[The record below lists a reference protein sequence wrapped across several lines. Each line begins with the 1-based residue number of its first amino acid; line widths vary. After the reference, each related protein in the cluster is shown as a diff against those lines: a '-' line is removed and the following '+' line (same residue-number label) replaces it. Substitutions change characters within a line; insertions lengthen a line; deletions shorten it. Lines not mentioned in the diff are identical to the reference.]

1 MNFIMRL
8 LPGSSIRARLLGACG
23 GLALLTA
30 LVGGLGTWG
39 FATMNAAFQ
48 RAANENL
55 PAVSHLVQADRDM
68 QRALV
73 AQRTLMFMK
82 SDSPAAQEQMKAYTT
97 SFEQIAEHWKAYVV
111 FPARGEETKLR
122 SEFEAAQA
130 DWEKSAREV
139 LKLLAQDSTD
149 ARKDAIEVS
158 LNEGA
163 EKFEK
168 SRKVLRSL
176 SDINLSAAATYAK
189 AEEARAVS
197 IRWWMFFGIGAALVS
212 AFAVSLVLARS
223 IARPLAETVELLRD
237 IADGE
242 GDLTKR
248 LTVRSKDEIGEL
260 ARSFNTFVDK
270 LTTIIGSVRL
280 TSTHVT
286 GASQQ
291 LSGAT
296 TQLASGT
303 QEQAASLEE
312 TAASLE
318 EITATVKQ
326 NADNARQASQL
337 AGGSRDAAERGG
349 GVVAAA
355 VASMDEITRAS
366 KRIADIITV
375 IDEIAFQTNL
385 LALNAAVEAARAGE
399 QGRGFAVV
407 AAEVRNLAQRSAGA
421 AKEIKVL
428 IQDSVAKVEEGSQ
441 HVNRSGKTLDE
452 IVQSAKRVA
461 DIVAEIAAA
470 CQEQSS
476 GIDQVNRAVAQMDR
490 VTQDNAAQ
498 TEELSSTSQS
508 LAHQATELLDLV
520 SRFTLPD
527 DESGGLGSRSSSTLS
542 TSGSGHIRRG
552 NSVYPQKPRLSERL
566 SEPTATE
573 HQTARPAGELDH
585 QVAGH
590 PAPAGGGQK
599 RTERRRKMRAEDPG
613 PAEFVETLTTK
624 GANGHTHGNGRSQGN
639 GHSHDGFEEF

>member
-1 MNFIMRL
+1 MNLIMRL
-8 LPGSSIRARLLGACG
+8 LPGSSIRARLLGACC
-23 GLALLTA
+23 GLSLLTA
-30 LVGGLGTWG
+30 LVGGAGIWG

-48 RAANENL
+48 QAANENL

-82 SDSPAAQEQMKAYTT
+82 SDSPAAQEQMKRYT
-97 SFEQIAEHWKAYVV
+97 SNLEQIAEHWKAYVT
-111 FPARGEETKLR
+111 FPAPAAEAKLR
-122 SEFEAAQA
+122 AEFEAAQA
-130 DWEKSAREV
+130 EWEKPAREAV
-139 LKLLAQDSTD
+139 KLLSKDSPD
-149 ARKDAIEVS
+149 RAKDAIDVS
-158 LNEGA
+158 LNEGN

-168 SRKVLRSL
+168 ARKVLHSL
-176 SDINLSAAATYAK
+176 SDMQMSAAATYAK
-189 AEEARAVS
+189 TEEARAGT
-197 IRWWMFFGIGAALVS
+197 IRWWMFVGIGAALVS
-212 AFAVSLVLARS
+212 AFAVSLALARS

-248 LTVRSKDEIGEL
+248 LTVRSNDEIGEL
-260 ARSFNTFVDK
+260 AGWFNTFVDK
-270 LTTIIGSVRL
+270 LTSIIGNVRL
-280 TSTHVT
+280 TATHVT

-296 TQLASGT
+296 GQLASGT

-318 EITATVKQ
+318 QITATVKQ

-407 AAEVRNLAQRSAGA
+407 ASEVRNLAQRSAGA
-421 AKEIKVL
+421 AKEIKAL
-428 IQDSVAKVEEGSQ
+428 IKDSVAKVEEGSQ

-452 IVQSAKRVA
+452 
-461 DIVAEIAAA
+461 
-470 CQEQSS
+470 
-476 GIDQVNRAVAQMDR
+476 
-490 VTQDNAAQ
+490 
-498 TEELSSTSQS
+498 
-508 LAHQATELLDLV
+508 
-520 SRFTLPD
+520 
-527 DESGGLGSRSSSTLS
+527 
-542 TSGSGHIRRG
+542 RG
-552 NSVYPQKPRLSERL
+552 Q
-566 SEPTATE
+566 
-573 HQTARPAGELDH
+573 PANH
-585 QVAGH
+585 
-590 PAPAGGGQK
+590 
-599 RTERRRKMRAEDPG
+599 
-613 PAEFVETLTTK
+613 
-624 GANGHTHGNGRSQGN
+624 
-639 GHSHDGFEEF
+639 

>member
-1 MNFIMRL
+1 MNSIMRSL
-8 LPGSSIRARLLGACG
+8 TGSSIRARLLGTCC

-30 LVGGLGTWG
+30 LVGGLGIWG

-48 RAANENL
+48 QAANENL

-73 AQRTLMFMK
+73 ALRTLMFMK
-82 SDSPAAQEQMKAYTT
+82 SDSPAAQEQFKAHTT
-97 SFEQIAEHWKAYVV
+97 SVAQIAEHWKAYLV
-111 FPARGEETKLR
+111 FPPRAGEGKLR
-122 SEFEAAQA
+122 EEFEAAQA
-130 DWEKSAREV
+130 EWEASALEV
-139 LKLLAQDSTD
+139 LKLLGQDSTD
-149 ARKDAIEVS
+149 ARKDAIDVS

-168 SRKVLRSL
+168 ARKVLRSL
-176 SDINLSAAATYAK
+176 SDMHLTAAGTYAR
-189 AEEARAVS
+189 AEEARAAN
-197 IRWWMFFGIGAALVS
+197 IRLWMFLGIGAALVS
-212 AFAVSLVLARS
+212 ALAVSLALARS
-223 IARPLAETVELLRD
+223 IARPLAETVELLRA

-260 ARSFNTFVDK
+260 ARWFNTFVDK

-280 TSTHVT
+280 SSTHVT

-296 TQLASGT
+296 SHLASGT

-337 AGGSRDAAERGG
+337 AGGSRDAAARGG
-349 GVVAAA
+349 EVVALA
-355 VASMDEITRAS
+355 VESMGEITKAS
-366 KRIADIITV
+366 RRIADIITV

-407 AAEVRNLAQRSAGA
+407 AAEVRSLAQRSANA
-421 AKEIKVL
+421 AKEIKAL
-428 IQDSVAKVEEGSQ
+428 IHDSVAKVEEGSQ

-461 DIVAEIAAA
+461 DIVAEIATA

-490 VTQDNAAQ
+490 VTQNNAAQ
-498 TEELSSTSQS
+498 TEELSSTSQA
-508 LAHQATELLDLV
+508 LAHEATELLGVV

-527 DESGGLGSRSSSTLS
+527 TPQGGRRDSRPVFFSAAA
-542 TSGSGHIRRG
+542 
-552 NSVYPQKPRLSERL
+552 Q
-566 SEPTATE
+566 
-573 HQTARPAGELDH
+573 
-585 QVAGH
+585 
-590 PAPAGGGQK
+590 APAHDIAHHAAGDVKAATVGQA
-599 RTERRRKMRAEDPG
+599 RRAERRRKMRAEDPTTT
-613 PAEFVETLTTK
+613 EFVET
-624 GANGHTHGNGRSQGN
+624 ANGRSHGN
-639 GHSHDGFEEF
+639 GHSSGNGHARGNGHSDDGFEEF

>member
-1 MNFIMRL
+1 MNVIMRL

-30 LVGGLGTWG
+30 LVGGVGTWG

-55 PAVSHLVQADRDM
+55 PAVSHLIQADRDM

-82 SDSPAAQEQMKAYTT
+82 SDSSAAQEQMKAHTT
-97 SFEQIAEHWKAYVV
+97 SVEQVATHWKAYAA
-111 FPARGEETKLR
+111 FPAHAEEAKQR
-122 SEFEAAQA
+122 AEFETTHA

-139 LKLLAQDSTD
+139 LKLLGQDSTD
-149 ARKDAIEVS
+149 ARKDAIDVS

-168 SRKVLRSL
+168 ARKVLRSL
-176 SDINLSAAATYAK
+176 SDMHLSAAATYAK
-189 AEEARAVS
+189 AEEARAAG

-212 AFAVSLVLARS
+212 AIAVSLVLARS
-223 IARPLAETVELLRD
+223 IARPLAETVDLLRD

-248 LTVRSKDEIGEL
+248 LQVRSKDEIGDL
-260 ARSFNTFVDK
+260 GRWFNTFVDK

-280 TSTHVT
+280 TSTNVT

-296 TQLASGT
+296 SQLASGT

-318 EITATVKQ
+318 QITATVKQ

-349 GVVAAA
+349 EVVAAA

-421 AKEIKVL
+421 AKEIKAL
-428 IQDSVAKVEEGSQ
+428 IKDSVAKVEEGSQ

-498 TEELSSTSQS
+498 TEELSSTSQA

-527 DESGGLGSRSSSTLS
+527 ANGSGLGSPSSTTLS
-542 TSGSGHIRRG
+542 TTRRAQIQRGGSL
-552 NSVYPQKPRLSERL
+552 NPQKPTAFTANEHESVGEFTHLAAGKR
-566 SEPTATE
+566 EP
-573 HQTARPAGELDH
+573 
-585 QVAGH
+585 V
-590 PAPAGGGQK
+590 GGGQK
-599 RTERRRKMRAEDPG
+599 RTERRRTMRAEDPTST
-613 PAEFVETLTTK
+613 EFIETLTTK
-624 GANGHTHGNGRSQGN
+624 GANGHTHGNGRANGHTFGN